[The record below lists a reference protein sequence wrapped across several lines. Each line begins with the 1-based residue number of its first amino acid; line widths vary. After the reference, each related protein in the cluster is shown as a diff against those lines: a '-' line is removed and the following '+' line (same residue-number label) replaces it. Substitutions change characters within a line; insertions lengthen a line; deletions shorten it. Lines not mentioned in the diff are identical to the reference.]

1 MGVVCN
7 IRAML
12 ILKMHLL
19 FIWNSN
25 LIGYPIIYPATL
37 FLWPVKFRRVH
48 PPHPSPTRGTPHFPH
63 RLIRPDSHNYSSL
76 GSSWSTFLMFLEQHS
91 SYSLTDSDCQP
102 DLWPWREVEKESSYF
117 PKSHI
122 QLPAPP
128 LPNPAKFPSI
138 FSHHAL
144 KRPLRC
150 IGHSWTCIFH
160 PYRWTLQNPGSKAN
174 RERMISY
181 WKGGAISSSNLT
193 LSQFVSASLIVNA
206 QVIESLTVNVQVSEF
221 L

>member
-1 MGVVCN
+1 MGVPCN

-37 FLWPVKFRRVH
+37 FLWPVKFRKVH
-48 PPHPSPTRGTPHFPH
+48 PPHPSPTHGTPHFPH
-63 RLIRPDSHNYSSL
+63 RLIRQDSHNYSSL
-76 GSSWSTFLMFLEQHS
+76 GRSPSTFLTFLEQHS
-91 SYSLTDSDCQP
+91 SYSLTGSDCQP

-122 QLPAPP
+122 QLPRPP
-128 LPNPAKFPSI
+128 QVPLNILPPW
-138 FSHHAL
+138 L

-150 IGHSWTCIFH
+150 IDHSWPCIFH

-206 QVIESLTVNVQVSEF
+206 QVIESLTVNVQVSDF

>member
-1 MGVVCN
+1 MGVLCN
-7 IRAML
+7 IQAIL

-48 PPHPSPTRGTPHFPH
+48 PPHPSPIRGTPHFPH
-63 RLIRPDSHNYSSL
+63 RLIRQDSHNYSSL
-76 GSSWSTFLMFLEQHS
+76 GSSPSTSLMFLEQHS
-91 SYSLTDSDCQP
+91 SYSLTGSDCQP

-128 LPNPAKFPSI
+128 PPLPPSSPQYSPTMVEKI
-138 FSHHAL
+138 
-144 KRPLRC
+144 PEM
-150 IGHSWTCIFH
+150 
-160 PYRWTLQNPGSKAN
+160 YRSF
-174 RERMISY
+174 
-181 WKGGAISSSNLT
+181 LT
-193 LSQFVSASLIVNA
+193 LHLSSIQMDSAEPGLQSK
-206 QVIESLTVNVQVSEF
+206 
-221 L
+221 